1 MMPLDI
7 LLTLA
12 RVSLV
17 GAVAF
22 LIGRMLLSRRP
33 DAVPGVSVTALVCG
47 CLLLTMTG
55 ADWPALWQSTLP
67 GPGPANTPP
76 IADARTM
83 AAADSEEAIQ
93 PTGISLTT
101 VLESIRQFARTAPS
115 DESNDLWRWGC
126 WLAGCLVAFAFG
138 RMLLGVVATL
148 RFHRAS
154 QIERDSRLIKLCD
167 SFSAVN
173 ASMLQI
179 EFRISERIHAPCVSA
194 ISDRVVYLPCDWRE
208 LPDEALT
215 AAIAHELA
223 HLTRRDAR
231 WRLLAQVATAL
242 QIFHPLAHGLLRQLV
257 LGQEIA
263 ADRQAAN
270 WLGPQRYVSGI
281 STLALRLDAAA
292 VSRSPKGIGMSHSS
306 SFLIRRIKMLRKGM
320 PEQTGPG
327 RSQFGMLTVICV
339 VAVAA
344 VSTTWSVSAEEPVR
358 IAARTKTSKTTTP
371 AAEQPWEILPGRTG
385 YWSFNVA
392 KISKHS
398 VAGQWLTQADTLFL
412 NPGWA
417 MVARQDGSSREEL
430 GVALKHFDQLA
441 GSVWMKISTRPPEAD
456 GEEKH
461 QMNIV
466 SGEFVL
472 HFAEDVDWKSV
483 ENSLS
488 EEKFDAILKNH
499 GRKLLIQK
507 QIDEMI
513 KADVLSTF
521 FSHQTSPRRMVMK
534 PEKTEKP
541 EGTPPVLTSLWEDH
555 EGELATL
562 VIQLPPMSGP
572 IESELDRKVDE
583 LYKAAKFQFIAIDAS
598 ETPANVRLRI
608 GLSPRG
614 STTPQA
620 LTKLFEES
628 IETLHSQV
636 LEDAK
641 NAPLDAMVSLLM
653 SLHEAKPNYRE
664 SSNPAHPGAVMI
676 EIDVPAMTLFRMYG
690 G

>member
-12 RVSLV
+12 RISIVA
-17 GAVAF
+17 AVAF
-22 LIGRMLLSRRP
+22 LIGRALLTRRP

-47 CLLLTMTG
+47 CLLLALTG
-55 ADWPALWQSTLP
+55 AEWPALWQSTLP
-67 GPGPANTPP
+67 APRPEAA
-76 IADARTM
+76 IASPSTM
-83 AAADSEEAIQ
+83 PVSQSEEATQ
-93 PTGISLTT
+93 PAGVSLTA
-101 VLESIRQFARTAPS
+101 VLESVRNMARTAPAR
-115 DESNDLWRWGC
+115 ESNNFWRWVC
-126 WLAGCLVAFAFG
+126 WLAGALAVIAIG
-138 RMLLGVVATL
+138 RVLLGLLATWQ
-148 RFHRAS
+148 FHKAS
-154 QIERDSRLIKLCD
+154 RVEADSRLIELCETL
-167 SFSAVN
+167 SIESA
-173 ASMLQI
+173 SEKQI
-179 EFRISERIHAPCVSA
+179 EFRVSKRIHAPCVSA
-194 ISDRVVYLPCDWRE
+194 LSNRVVFLPPDWRE
-208 LPDEALT
+208 LPDDALA

-223 HLTRRDAR
+223 HLVRRDAR
-231 WRLLAQVATAL
+231 WRLLAQLATAL
-242 QIFHPLAHGLLRQLV
+242 QFFHPLAHGLLRQLIF
-257 LGQEIA
+257 GQEIA
-263 ADRQAAN
+263 ADREAAS

-292 VSRSPKGIGMSHSS
+292 VSRPPKGIGMSHSS
-306 SFLIRRIKMLRKGM
+306 SFLIRRIKMLRKGL
-320 PEQTGPG
+320 PERTGSG
-327 RSQFGMLTVICV
+327 RSLFGLLNVICV
-339 VAVAA
+339 VAVTA
-344 VSTTWSVSAEEPVR
+344 VSATWSVSAEEPVR
-358 IAARTKTSKTTTP
+358 VAARTKTSKANQP
-371 AAEQPWEILPGRTG
+371 SAALKPWEILPGRTG

-392 KISKHS
+392 RISKHS

-430 GVALKHFDQLA
+430 GVALKHFDRLA
-441 GSVWMKISTRPPEAD
+441 GSVWMKISARPPEA
-456 GEEKH
+456 GGKEKH

-472 HFAEDVDWKSV
+472 HFAEDVDWKAV
-483 ENSLS
+483 EHSLS

-499 GRKLLIQK
+499 GRKVLIQK

-513 KADVLSTF
+513 KADVLSAF

-541 EGTPPVLTSLWEDH
+541 EGTPPVLTSLWKDH

-572 IESELDRKVDE
+572 IESDLDRKVDE
-583 LYKAAKFQFIAIDAS
+583 LHKAAKFHIIAIDS
-598 ETPANVRLRI
+598 SKTPANVRLRI

-614 STTPQA
+614 DTTPTG

-628 IETLHSQV
+628 IESLLKEAQ
-636 LEDAK
+636 EDAK
-641 NAPLDAMVSLLM
+641 FTPQNAMVSLLTY
-653 SLHEAKPNYRE
+653 LDEAKPTYRK